1 VKVAPKAPSSRFFF
15 IFHTGLFVKVAPK
28 APSSRFFFIFHTG
41 LFVKVAPPEY
51 PPEVDILP
59 RSGASAVATSLPLTR
74 GATFGCSAPSSRF
87 FYFYLYFYK

>member
-1 VKVAPKAPSSRFFF
+1 VKVAPSEYPPEVDTRGATEGCS
-15 IFHTGLFVKVAPK
+15 

-74 GATFGCSAPSSRF
+74 GATEGCSAPSSRF